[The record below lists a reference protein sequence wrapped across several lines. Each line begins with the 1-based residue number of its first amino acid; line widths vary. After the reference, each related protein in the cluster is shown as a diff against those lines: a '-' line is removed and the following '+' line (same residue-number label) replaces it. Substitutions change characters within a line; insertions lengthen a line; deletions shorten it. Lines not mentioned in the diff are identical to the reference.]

1 MLRNV
6 HKEFINKDCDVNN
19 PESYGGIYGCT
30 EVLINMIKSGVDF
43 KDVSHIYDFL
53 IEGIISKNNSV
64 IPSRSE
70 RRIDGVR
77 WSTAW
82 KNLHGLR
89 GLNAEEY
96 VFAWKLQQDMLLIGS
111 RLHRPNADRSF
122 KIV

>member
-1 MLRNV
+1 
-6 HKEFINKDCDVNN
+6 
-19 PESYGGIYGCT
+19 
-30 EVLINMIKSGVDF
+30 MIQSEVDF

-82 KNLHGLR
+82 KNLHGVR
-89 GLNAEEY
+89 GLSAEEY
-96 VFAWKLQQDMLLIGS
+96 VFAW
-111 RLHRPNADRSF
+111 NAAARYTSDRI
-122 KIV
+122 KAAQAKR